1 MQTLI
6 ASDDVTDAIVQIEMH
21 RMEMQKETGAIGAG
35 NEALRRLHEKNEY
48 RCRSGATAPA
58 RFRPR
63 HRSRLRERNNAFR
76 RLPGDA
82 DTMPTLPHHFTVKTP
97 ACQS

>member
-63 HRSRLRERNNAFR
+63 HRSRLRERNNAGTSLTNGGTSDWAKWPNSLSSR
-76 RLPGDA
+76 A
-82 DTMPTLPHHFTVKTP
+82 
-97 ACQS
+97 

>member
-1 MQTLI
+1 MKTLI

-48 RCRSGATAPA
+48 RCPA
-58 RFRPR
+58 GHSLIYRYTNLEAG
-63 HRSRLRERNNAFR
+63 LRTHAYWSS
-76 RLPGDA
+76 
-82 DTMPTLPHHFTVKTP
+82 H
-97 ACQS
+97 C